1 MYTVYYGTNNNAKIN
16 YLKNLV
22 KNPYINIIGINDLPN
37 INHDI
42 DESGK
47 EPLENA
53 KIKALH
59 YYDQIKMPI
68 FSIDS
73 WLFFEGIKY
82 EDQPGTQVRRIN
94 GKKLSDEEMIE
105 YYSKLAEKYGG
116 EIIGYY
122 KNGMYIKIN
131 QEIAIEKNDG
141 KIDFEKFILSS
152 KPHPKRVDGWPLDSL
167 SKELKSG
174 HYFYDINKIWD
185 NKYLEEE
192 YGKIFNEIV
201 EKIESI
207 E

>member
-22 KNPYINIIGINDLPN
+22 KNPYINVIGINDLPN

-59 YYDQIKMPI
+59 YYDQIKMPV

-73 WLFFEGIKY
+73 GLFFEGIKY

-94 GKKLSDEEMIE
+94 GRKLSDEEMIE

-131 QEIAIEKNDG
+131 QEITIEKNDG

-174 HYFYDINKIWD
+174 QYYYDINRIWD